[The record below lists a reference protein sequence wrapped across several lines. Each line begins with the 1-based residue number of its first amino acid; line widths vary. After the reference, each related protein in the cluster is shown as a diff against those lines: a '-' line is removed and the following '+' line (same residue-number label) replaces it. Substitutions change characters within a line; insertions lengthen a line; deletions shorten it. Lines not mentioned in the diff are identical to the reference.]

1 MTVMEKFKD
10 LRIESNYTQKQ
21 LSDFLDIDQTTLSKI
36 ESGERSISVS
46 KAEKLALLY
55 GYDLTSLKNNSSIS
69 SPVKFAFRANE
80 ISGEDLN
87 AIADINKIVFNLKLI
102 NELKNRVN

>member
-1 MTVMEKFKD
+1 MTIMEKFKD

-102 NELKNRVN
+102 NELKNREN